1 MPKYVLG
8 TNGNVIDLETNGSG
22 SNGENPE
29 AISNKYVAR
38 GGAAHDS
45 DGDFFKTADV
55 DLPTGLNFDKK
66 GRHAISAVPSP
77 QKDVSGL
84 FPNKEF
90 AGDHNSSFGADT
102 GFDKYIN
109 FNNYHTR
116 NEIFATELEIAGT
129 GIDLNSGGLRDLTK
143 FTLAFELIIEA
154 IAYIAT
160 IEAILQTERAI
171 ESNINLGSNFLT
183 SETDAS
189 DITPSSPIIYEK
201 GNYGPTSYTAI
212 TRYFNDILNYP
223 VTGYATINP
232 LSDGGLSERLSAF
245 FIGMN
250 HYINPDP
257 QIDSV
262 RDILFS
268 QSVVLK
274 DPRSPLL
281 SAFNYL
287 ADSVLT
293 LSNIETNRLMLLVRR
308 FNQKSDWHE
317 NRLYKAKSDTKEN
330 AVEKFLI
337 ELNYYYVKFIIERIH
352 VGQKSIKYFYD
363 RRLKKLNRSGRLKDS
378 ISSNGLNSLSYKN
391 HKLSIENKAIDELS
405 EEYQV
410 KQSMSNSLLPQA
422 FIMPRSLKASYYNN
436 KGRLLGQIAEKFVDS
451 YFLET
456 EKPQERLSNDVVKKL
471 EAHYEKEM
479 MPFYFQD
486 LRTNEII
493 GFHAFIESITDN
505 FNPNY
510 TQTKGFGRIDDV
522 RHYVDTTRNVN
533 ITFALAAMS
542 KEDHD
547 LMWYQIN
554 KIVSM
559 VYPQWSRGFEA
570 SPSDDPN
577 ANGFEYPF
585 TQVPTASPLIRIRLG
600 DVIKS
605 NYTKHAIEK
614 IHGSGNNNNI
624 SLEKKPIEYV
634 FSLKPKTS
642 GYETLEFIARNT
654 LSDFTIA
661 NSLKDSTRS
670 IVFTK
675 TKIEKLYNYKH
686 TIVEDSTRSKISQYQ
701 LVSKIND
708 VSQINSDSEY
718 VAMYK
723 LELNKKFNR
732 YVVVNGSDI
741 VSEIKSGGE
750 LKNKVNLEENRKAFK
765 SYTSSYTGSDP
776 KILNNPITA
785 AYETTLGK
793 GLAGFITMLDV
804 NYQDQLWETE
814 VDGSKAPKLVKLTIN
829 FAPLHDIPPGL
840 DADGAMR
847 APVYN
852 TGRIVNTLYG
862 DVYDKD

>member
-8 TNGNVIDLETNGSG
+8 TNGNIIDLEK
-22 SNGENPE
+22 SNLKDESPE
-29 AISNKYVAR
+29 SISKAYVER
-38 GGAAHDS
+38 GGSARESKDEAGRLHIS
-45 DGDFFKTADV
+45 DV
-55 DLPTGLNFDKK
+55 DLPTSLNFDKK
-66 GRHAISAVPSP
+66 GRHAISVVPAP
-77 QKDVSGL
+77 QKDSNSL

-90 AGDHNSSFGADT
+90 AGDHNSSFGADI

-109 FNNYHTR
+109 FNNYHTK

-129 GIDLNSGGLRDLTK
+129 GIDLNSGGSRDLTK
-143 FTLAFELIIEA
+143 LTLAFELIIEA
-154 IAYIAT
+154 IAYITT
-160 IEAILQTERAI
+160 IEAVLQTERAV
-171 ESNINLGSNFLT
+171 ESSLDLESNFL
-183 SETDAS
+183 
-189 DITPSSPIIYEK
+189 YEK
-201 GNYGPTSYTAI
+201 GNYGPKSYASI

-223 VTGYATINP
+223 VNGYATIFP

-250 HYINPDP
+250 HYINADP
-257 QIDSV
+257 QIVSIK
-262 RDILFS
+262 DIIFS
-268 QSVVLK
+268 DYLQNPKSSLI
-274 DPRSPLL
+274 
-281 SAFNYL
+281 SALNYL
-287 ADSVLT
+287 LDGVLT

-308 FNQKSDWHE
+308 FNQKSDWHV
-317 NRLYKAKSDTKEN
+317 NRLYKAKSDGKEN
-330 AVEKFLI
+330 AVERFLI

-352 VGQKSIKYFYD
+352 VGQKSINYFYGK
-363 RRLKKLNRSGRLKDS
+363 RLKRLNRSGRLKDS
-378 ISSNGLNSLSYKN
+378 ISSNGLNTLSYKGQ
-391 HKLSIENKAIDELS
+391 KLSIEKKDINELS
-405 EEYQV
+405 KDYQF

-422 FIMPRSLKASYYNN
+422 FIMPKSLKASYYNN
-436 KGRLLGQIAEKFVDS
+436 KGNLLGQVAEKFVNS

-570 SPSDDPN
+570 SPSDDPDS
-577 ANGFEYPF
+577 NGFEYPF

-614 IHGSGNNNNI
+614 IHGSGNN
-624 SLEKKPIEYV
+624 K
-634 FSLKPKTS
+634 LKYKRDVS
-642 GYETLEFIARNT
+642 YEFKLRPSSYDTLEFPAQDTIPNMLIKVFSSDDISVPSKSIITGLENSNSPVLEVYNILMTT
-654 LSDFTIA
+654 LDTFFGSPAIIKGDVVY
-661 NSLKDSTRS
+661 DPD
-670 IVFTK
+670 
-675 TKIEKLYNYKH
+675 KIEDDKDYVVSMLTSQFRKKYVLAKGKDIKAFK
-686 TIVEDSTRSKISQYQ
+686 TTTVEDKE
-701 LVSKIND
+701 V
-708 VSQINSDSEY
+708 
-718 VAMYK
+718 
-723 LELNKKFNR
+723 LEN
-732 YVVVNGSDI
+732 
-741 VSEIKSGGE
+741 
-750 LKNKVNLEENRKAFK
+750 NRKAFK
-765 SYTSSYTGSDP
+765 SYTTSYTGTDSRV
-776 KILNNPITA
+776 LNNPITA

-814 VDGSKAPKLVKLTIN
+814 VDGSKAPKLVKLTVN

-852 TGRIVNTLYG
+852 TGRIINTLYG
-862 DVYDKD
+862 DVYDKK